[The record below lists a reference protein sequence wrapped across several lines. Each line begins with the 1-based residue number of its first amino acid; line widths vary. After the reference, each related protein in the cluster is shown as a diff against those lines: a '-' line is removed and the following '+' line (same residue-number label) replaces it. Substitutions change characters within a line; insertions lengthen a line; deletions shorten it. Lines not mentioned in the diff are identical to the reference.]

1 VVAASGTLGAAA
13 ADLAPEPTLRGQIAV
28 GAAVVGILGVLL
40 VALPPI
46 LLDVGLVLNLAIGLL
61 LLLVALY
68 ARRPL
73 DLSAFPTILLLVTL
87 FRLSLN
93 IASTRLILLNGDH
106 GTSAAG
112 AVIEA
117 FGEFVVG
124 GSFVVGIVVFLLFV
138 IVNFVVITRG
148 SSRIAEV
155 AARFTLDAMPGKQ
168 MAIDADLN
176 NGVIDEAEG
185 RRRRTQLQA
194 EADFYGAMD
203 GASKFV
209 RGDAVAGVLIIITNV
224 IGGFGVGVSQH
235 GMTIAEAAST
245 YTLLT
250 VGDGLVTAVPALL
263 ISIAAGLIVTRSGG
277 QYDLSV
283 EIARQLWSKPTPLWL
298 GSVVLG
304 LLALVPALPNLAFGL
319 LSAGLAL
326 GARHAQRQAAAA
338 AETPRTP
345 STSSAPERPADL
357 LQPPDPLEL
366 QVGYGLIELVDP
378 NRGGELLE
386 RIRTLRREF
395 TSQMGFPVPLIHV
408 RDNLRLPAESYS
420 ILVRGVPAGRG
431 EILSDHLLAI
441 APPGAGANLPGI
453 ETRDPTF
460 GLPAR
465 WIKPAHKDQAQAA
478 GYTVVDPPSV
488 VVTHLSELIRRHA
501 SDLVGRQAVQEMLDA
516 VAQRMPKLVS
526 EVVPEQISLGG
537 VQKVVQNLL
546 REGVPVRDLPTI
558 LEALGD
564 YGSKTR
570 DSELLTELV
579 RERLSAQISAQ
590 VAPSGAL
597 KVLVLAPDVE
607 QMVSG
612 SIQRSEHGSL
622 ITLDA
627 GSISKIVGRIREMVA
642 RVAVLHPDPT
652 ILCSPDVRPHLRKM
666 TERFLPR
673 CAIVSAN
680 ELAPSISVESIG
692 SVTLGS
698 EKN

>member
-1 VVAASGTLGAAA
+1 VVAAAEV
-13 ADLAPEPTLRGQIAV
+13 APEPSLRGQLAV

-40 VALPPI
+40 VALPPM
-46 LLDVGLVLNLAIGLL
+46 LLDVGLVLNLSIGLL
-61 LLLVALY
+61 LLLVSLY

-73 DLSAFPTILLLVTL
+73 ELSAFPTILLLVTL
-87 FRLSLN
+87 FRLALN
-93 IASTRLILLNGDH
+93 IASTRLILLNGEH
-106 GTSAAG
+106 GTAAAG

-117 FGEFVVG
+117 FGQFVVG

-138 IVNFVVITRG
+138 IINFVVITRG

-224 IGGFGVGVSQH
+224 IGGFVVGVTQH
-235 GMTIAEAAST
+235 DMTIGEASTT

-263 ISIAAGLIVTRSGG
+263 ISIASGLIVTRSGG
-277 QYDLSV
+277 QDDLSI
-283 EIARQLWSKPTPLWL
+283 EISRQLWSKPTPLYV
-298 GSVVLG
+298 GSAVLG
-304 LLALVPALPNLAFGL
+304 MLALVPALPNLAFGL
-319 LSAGLAL
+319 LAAGLAL
-326 GARHAQRQAAAA
+326 GGRHAQRQSAAAA
-338 AETPRTP
+338 AAPKV
-345 STSSAPERPADL
+345 SSSAASVPERPADL
-357 LQPPDPLEL
+357 LHPPDPLEL

-395 TSQMGFPVPLIHV
+395 TTQMGFPVPLIHI
-408 RDNLRLPAESYS
+408 RDNLRLSAESYS

-431 EILSDHLLAI
+431 EILTDHLLAI
-441 APPGAGANLPGI
+441 APPGGGANLPGI

-465 WIKPAHKDQAQAA
+465 WIKPEHRDQAQAA
-478 GYTVVDPPSV
+478 GFTVVDPPSV
-488 VVTHLSELIRRHA
+488 VVTHLTELIRRHA
-501 SDLVGRQAVQEMLDA
+501 SDLVGRQSVQEMLDA
-516 VAQRMPKLVS
+516 VSQRMPKLVS

-537 VQKVVQNLL
+537 VQKVLQNLL

-564 YGSKTR
+564 YGPKTR

-579 RERLSAQISAQ
+579 RERLAAQISAQ
-590 VAPSGAL
+590 VAPAGKL
-597 KVLVLAPDVE
+597 KVLVVAPDVE

-612 SIQRSEHGSL
+612 SIQRTDHGSL

-627 GSISKIVGRIREMVA
+627 GSISKIVGKIREMVGK
-642 RVAVLHPDPT
+642 VSVLHPDPT

-680 ELAPSISVESIG
+680 ELAPNVSVESIG
-692 SVTLGS
+692 TVTLGG
-698 EKN
+698 EKH